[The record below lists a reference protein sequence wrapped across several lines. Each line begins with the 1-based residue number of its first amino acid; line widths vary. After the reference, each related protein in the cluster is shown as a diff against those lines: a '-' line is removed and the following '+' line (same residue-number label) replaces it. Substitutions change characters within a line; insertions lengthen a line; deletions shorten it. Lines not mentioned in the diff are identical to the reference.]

1 MKVKVIDEEH
11 EKDLETSINT
21 FIKENNIDIIDIKL
35 SSSCSIYSEEQ
46 IYCFTALI
54 MYTEIKEE

>member
-11 EKDLETSINT
+11 EKDLEKSINT
-21 FIKENNIDIIDIKL
+21 FIKENNVDIIDIKF
-35 SSSCSIYSEEQ
+35 STSCAIYAEEQ

-54 MYTEIKEE
+54 MYNEVDKK

>member
-11 EKDLETSINT
+11 EKDLENSINT
-21 FIKENNIDIIDIKL
+21 FIKENIIDIKL